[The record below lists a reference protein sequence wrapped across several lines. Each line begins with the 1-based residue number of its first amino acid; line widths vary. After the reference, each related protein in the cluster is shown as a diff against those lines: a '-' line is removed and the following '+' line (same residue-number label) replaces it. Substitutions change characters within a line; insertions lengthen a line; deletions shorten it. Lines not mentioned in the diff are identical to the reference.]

1 MIMANE
7 TIAGISTFGVF
18 PVMSSFGKGYLRS
31 PEYPTGKGPNMWTL
45 NPRLDELVDNLSLV
59 VEKERIMVAEIKKL
73 WETEGEKG
81 VVAWF
86 QSETIVE

>member
-1 MIMANE
+1 
-7 TIAGISTFGVF
+7 
-18 PVMSSFGKGYLRS
+18 
-31 PEYPTGKGPNMWTL
+31 MWTL

-59 VEKERIMVAEIKKL
+59 VEKERIMAAEIKKL

-86 QSETIVE
+86 RDEPAVE